1 MSQIEREP
9 CPRCG
14 ELVELSAPACPHCRG
29 NLLLDVVVDQPPS
42 DPRARYQAARALSS
56 LGPESPAFSAAQQAL
71 GLPGSLLASG
81 LTRDTARMMGRVIDE
96 HGGRARFTGHQALP
110 ASEPAG
116 GISWLRIAAV
126 VAVAA
131 GIGFFAWNRATS
143 GPPEVDLP
151 ARSAKPKAALPVLST
166 RELAEQATPSTV
178 KLRCAQSEGT
188 GFFVTED
195 LLLTNA
201 HVLCPAG
208 ERIEAVFAD
217 GRELPGDEAKR
228 DEWLDAALVRVP
240 GAGARPLPLGDAMAL
255 QTGDRV
261 VFIGTPEGLD
271 FTVHEGIVS
280 HSIRSVFGVGYLQID
295 ANVNSGNSG
304 GPLFDTQGRV
314 VGIVSAK
321 IAEADGLGFALPV
334 NYLFDWAVLPAPSPS
349 PDARSWA
356 RVLARVEEAD
366 HREVEKARGESTRP
380 ALVGLALIPGRGPA
394 AMVVRLSS
402 VQPSPET
409 LSFTFRNPDRILC
422 SVSSGI
428 ESWERLGTGAAP
440 SANSKYLLWLEKN
453 GLGRDVY
460 QAVAPLDLTGC
471 PTEELD
477 RAEMVL
483 DGGDERSDRVEL

>member
-1 MSQIEREP
+1 
-9 CPRCG
+9 
-14 ELVELSAPACPHCRG
+14 VALSAQVCPHCRG
-29 NLLLDVVVDQPPS
+29 NLQLDVVVDQPPP

-56 LGPESPAFSAAQQAL
+56 LGPEAPAFSAAQQAL

-81 LTRDTARMMGRVIDE
+81 VTRDLARRMSRLIEE
-96 HGGRARFTGHQALP
+96 HGGRARLAGHEALRA
-110 ASEPAG
+110 ASAPAG
-116 GISWLRIAAV
+116 GISWLRIAAI

-131 GIGFFAWNRATS
+131 GIGIFAWNRATS
-143 GPPEVDLP
+143 GPEEVDLP
-151 ARSAKPKAALPVLST
+151 ARASRARTAGPALST
-166 RELAEQATPSTV
+166 RELAETATPSTV
-178 KLRCAQSEGT
+178 KLRCAESVGT
-188 GFFVTED
+188 GFFVAED

-208 ERIEAVFAD
+208 ERIQAVFED
-217 GRELPGDEAKR
+217 GRELPGDAEKS

-240 GAGARPLPLGDAMAL
+240 GAKARPLPLGDAMAL

-334 NYLFDWAVLPAPSPS
+334 NYLYAWAGPLLPAPDPA
-349 PDARSWA
+349 PDTKSWT
-356 RVLARVEEAD
+356 RVLARVEDAD
-366 HREVEKARGESTRP
+366 RREVEKARGESSRP
-380 ALVGLALIPGRGPA
+380 ALVGLAMLPGRGPA

-402 VQPSPET
+402 GQPSPET

-428 ESWERLGTGAAP
+428 ESWQRLSSGEKP
-440 SANSKYLLWLEKN
+440 SASSRYLLWLEKN

-460 QAVAPLDLTGC
+460 QALAPLDLTGC
-471 PTEELD
+471 PTEEL
-477 RAEMVL
+477 RQSEMVL